1 MLLGPLFW
9 YCEIQGFHTFLGLR
23 RLDPY
28 QGPALHLSG
37 AYNVPRPP
45 AMLSNDL
52 RSLHILSKTRLSI
65 PHLLG
70 GGGNFKCILQG
81 RGEENFLTLPLKE
94 IYIPPPTHRKN
105 DTSLRSLAVVVVAFI
120 SPWLLYSQCT
130 LLSKLKQSWRLGD
143 KARAVFVFRSTG
155 DINHMT

>member
-9 YCEIQGFHTFLGLR
+9 YCEIQGFHTFLGFRL
-23 RLDPY
+23 LDPH
-28 QGPALHLSG
+28 QCSALDLSG

-70 GGGNFKCILQG
+70 GRKILSVFC
-81 RGEENFLTLPLKE
+81 RGKENFLTLPLQE
-94 IYIPPPTHRKN
+94 NYIPPPTHTHTHTHRKN
-105 DTSLRSLAVVVVAFI
+105 DTSLISLSYCVPDQA
-120 SPWLLYSQCT
+120 
-130 LLSKLKQSWRLGD
+130 LK
-143 KARAVFVFRSTG
+143 
-155 DINHMT
+155 

>member
-1 MLLGPLFW
+1 MTGNHKNRVVFCSTHYKCIKLVLLGPLFW

-23 RLDPY
+23 RLDPHR
-28 QGPALHLSG
+28 GSALDLSG

-70 GGGNFKCILQG
+70 GGGQNFKCILQG
-81 RGEENFLTLPLKE
+81 GEENFLTLPLQE
-94 IYIPPPTHRKN
+94 NYIPPPPPPTH
-105 DTSLRSLAVVVVAFI
+105 TH
-120 SPWLLYSQCT
+120 T
-130 LLSKLKQSWRLGD
+130 
-143 KARAVFVFRSTG
+143 
-155 DINHMT
+155 

>member
-23 RLDPY
+23 RLDPH
-28 QGPALHLSG
+28 QGSALDLSG

-70 GGGNFKCILQG
+70 GGGGGKILSVFC
-81 RGEENFLTLPLKE
+81 RGEENFLTLPLQE
-94 IYIPPPTHRKN
+94 NYIPPPHTHTHIEEMIRP
-105 DTSLRSLAVVVVAFI
+105 SRRFIFPHYRAASARSG
-120 SPWLLYSQCT
+120 
-130 LLSKLKQSWRLGD
+130 K
-143 KARAVFVFRSTG
+143 
-155 DINHMT
+155 